1 MYRRLID
8 HDPLSGMTS
17 YMEVQPGDNTFRI
30 IHSQDI
36 TAALDANKR
45 AQNDVEVK
53 REGIRRGWQP
63 VANIP
68 DIIVTRW
75 LAEGIDVFN
84 RDHMPA
90 VMRKLRDPEYRYLR
104 TTLGDI

>member
-1 MYRRLID
+1 
-8 HDPLSGMTS
+8 MTS

-30 IHSQDI
+30 VHSQDI
-36 TAALDANKR
+36 SAALEANR
-45 AQNDVEVK
+45 QMQNDDDLK
-53 REGIRRGWQP
+53 REGIKKGWQP

-84 RDHMPA
+84 KDHWPA

-104 TTLGDI
+104 VTLGAI